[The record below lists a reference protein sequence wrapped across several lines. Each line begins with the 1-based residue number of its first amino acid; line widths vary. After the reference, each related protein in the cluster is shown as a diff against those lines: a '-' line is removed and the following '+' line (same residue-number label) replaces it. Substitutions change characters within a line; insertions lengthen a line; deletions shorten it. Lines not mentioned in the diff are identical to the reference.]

1 MKKIIITQRID
12 KVGKFNEIRDNL
24 DIRFSKM
31 IETLGMLP
39 FVIPNNIKKTK
50 IYLNKI
56 KPDGIILSPG
66 GDSKKRDQRRK
77 IEHLLINYSLKYNKP
92 ILGLCRGAQ
101 AINLFFGGNILKV
114 KNHVKKMHKIE
125 GKLIGKNKYL
135 YVNSFHDYAI
145 KYNSLGKNLETLA
158 HTKDGI
164 VECFRHKKK
173 KILGIMWHPER
184 YKKIKKFDRKI
195 IKKFFKCN

>member
-66 GDSKKRDQRRK
+66 GDSKKGIK
-77 IEHLLINYSLKYNKP
+77 EEKL
-92 ILGLCRGAQ
+92 
-101 AINLFFGGNILKV
+101 NI
-114 KNHVKKMHKIE
+114 
-125 GKLIGKNKYL
+125 Y
-135 YVNSFHDYAI
+135 
-145 KYNSLGKNLETLA
+145 
-158 HTKDGI
+158 
-164 VECFRHKKK
+164 
-173 KILGIMWHPER
+173 
-184 YKKIKKFDRKI
+184 
-195 IKKFFKCN
+195 